1 MDEELEGALFGSE
14 SEDLSGEEEIDQE
27 DEANLSAEMMADLCV
42 AAEAEPL
49 VIDDGYPAAAWEE
62 HMPEAL
68 PGREGFNHR
77 ATQVMQQC
85 KIGATKLQVE
95 FDHRAACPPL
105 QPHQESVAF
114 LLHPRSPVRR
124 MLIDHP
130 TGSGKTREMIRVLD
144 NYFFDPRPKIPIFP
158 KDPVCRNFYVEL
170 LRWPNRYRDYF
181 CCERPADAAIASGSP
196 KWRDYRNHMWDLT
209 KFPEEEMRRLCYA
222 IRDVLD
228 MKNMFYMGKVRRSFR
243 IAFNKKFPGESM
255 PLAPLRAIGYTSAG
269 GTYSQINET
278 GKPASAM
285 MKIGFEPGSTNVYSN
300 KVVLMDEAHN
310 LVRTQT
316 QYAEQL
322 IHLRDL
328 LFGAKNLVLA
338 GFTGTPILNEPTEGR
353 QLLDI
358 IKGGSAP
365 EGDEGFLSSFPF
377 RPQPLFPLSL
387 PRGIPDGILTVQRK
401 RQLIQKV
408 EIRGE
413 TLKIYDWKR
422 RSGLPPR
429 RLRAYCNMCT
439 WHGSFH
445 DGKQG
450 SKIRIL
456 TFPDDCCPKLLAIAQ
471 AVVASPGRLSS

>member
-1 MDEELEGALFGSE
+1 
-14 SEDLSGEEEIDQE
+14 
-27 DEANLSAEMMADLCV
+27 
-42 AAEAEPL
+42 
-49 VIDDGYPAAAWEE
+49 
-62 HMPEAL
+62 
-68 PGREGFNHR
+68 
-77 ATQVMQQC
+77 
-85 KIGATKLQVE
+85 
-95 FDHRAACPPL
+95 
-105 QPHQESVAF
+105 
-114 LLHPRSPVRR
+114 
-124 MLIDHP
+124 
-130 TGSGKTREMIRVLD
+130 
-144 NYFFDPRPKIPIFP
+144 
-158 KDPVCRNFYVEL
+158 
-170 LRWPNRYRDYF
+170 
-181 CCERPADAAIASGSP
+181 
-196 KWRDYRNHMWDLT
+196 MWDLT

-222 IRDVLD
+222 IRDVLE

-255 PLAPLRAIGYTSAG
+255 PLAPLRAIGYTSAC

-408 EIRGE
+408 DSWRNFEDI
-413 TLKIYDWKR
+413 
-422 RSGLPPR
+422 
-429 RLRAYCNMCT
+429 
-439 WHGSFH
+439 
-445 DGKQG
+445 
-450 SKIRIL
+450 
-456 TFPDDCCPKLLAIAQ
+456 
-471 AVVASPGRLSS
+471 